1 MGKALYRKYR
11 PTALADVIG
20 QDQVVKPLQEA
31 IKSGNFSHAY
41 LFTGPRGCGKTSV
54 ARIFAH
60 EVNNFKYELEDSY
73 IDIIEI
79 DAASN
84 TGVDNVR
91 ELREKAIIAPTEA
104 KYKVY
109 IIDEVH
115 MMSKPAFN
123 ALLKILEEPPEHVIF
138 LLATTNPEKVPVTI
152 LSRVQ
157 NYVFKLANPEIMQE
171 HLEKIAKKEK
181 IDITPEAIKIIVARG
196 GGSFRDSISLLDQIS
211 NISSSKITDKV
222 VEEMLGI
229 PEEERIKNLLSAY
242 DAGDTSEC
250 VNELHEILDSGADAE
265 MLAADL
271 IDAIVKNPT
280 PATLGLVDKLFDVQA
295 PFANAKILVAFLKKD
310 GATFAPAP
318 QPVAKVAAP
327 KPEPVVPKQEP
338 KVEPEIVEEAVQ
350 EVEEAPAV
358 KPEAPKEEPKPE
370 TPTVIKEISS
380 EAFVSEV
387 LAEDPALGSYM
398 GRAVV
403 VVNETTL
410 DIYPSKPFDA
420 KILEGKTELLRS
432 HSRGRIIT
440 IHKHTEHAPHKSPA
454 PKSENIDSISAIMGT
469 VEEENVDDAP
479 F

>member
-211 NISSSKITDKV
+211 NISTQHYYHYIKAICNICQNYAIFSSYK
-222 VEEMLGI
+222 
-229 PEEERIKNLLSAY
+229 
-242 DAGDTSEC
+242 
-250 VNELHEILDSGADAE
+250 
-265 MLAADL
+265 
-271 IDAIVKNPT
+271 
-280 PATLGLVDKLFDVQA
+280 
-295 PFANAKILVAFLKKD
+295 
-310 GATFAPAP
+310 
-318 QPVAKVAAP
+318 
-327 KPEPVVPKQEP
+327 
-338 KVEPEIVEEAVQ
+338 
-350 EVEEAPAV
+350 
-358 KPEAPKEEPKPE
+358 
-370 TPTVIKEISS
+370 
-380 EAFVSEV
+380 
-387 LAEDPALGSYM
+387 
-398 GRAVV
+398 
-403 VVNETTL
+403 
-410 DIYPSKPFDA
+410 
-420 KILEGKTELLRS
+420 
-432 HSRGRIIT
+432 
-440 IHKHTEHAPHKSPA
+440 
-454 PKSENIDSISAIMGT
+454 
-469 VEEENVDDAP
+469 
-479 F
+479 

>member
-11 PTALADVIG
+11 PTTLTDVIG

-60 EVNNFKYELEDSY
+60 EVNKFKYELEDSY

-242 DAGDTSEC
+242 DTGDTSEC

-265 MLAADL
+265 MLASDL

-280 PATLGLVDKLFDVQA
+280 ANTLGLIDKLFDVQA
-295 PFANAKILVAFLKKD
+295 PFANAKLLVAFLKKD
-310 GATFAPAP
+310 AATFTTVS
-318 QPVAKVAAP
+318 QPITRPIAAP
-327 KPEPVVPKQEP
+327 KPEPNVS
-338 KVEPEIVEEAVQ
+338 EPEPEVIPEPAAEPEVAPEAPVEQPEEESKV
-350 EVEEAPAV
+350 EAPA
-358 KPEAPKEEPKPE
+358 
-370 TPTVIKEISS
+370 VIKEISS
-380 EAFVSEV
+380 EAFVAEV

-398 GRAVV
+398 GRAAV

-410 DIYPSKPFDA
+410 DIYPSKPFDK

-454 PKSENIDSISAIMGT
+454 PKSQNIDNISAIMGA